1 MTRYL
6 LDTNVLLHLVNKSQP
21 RAGHLGTQ
29 LARRMQVEIS
39 LRKFG
44 NSTGVAFPPSVL
56 KDLGWKAGQAMTMG
70 TTADGKITLE
80 PKRRY
85 NLAELIAQC
94 DAKAPPPADL
104 ALWDAAQPVG
114 Q

>member
-1 MTRYL
+1 
-6 LDTNVLLHLVNKSQP
+6 
-21 RAGHLGTQ
+21 
-29 LARRMQVEIS
+29 MQVEIF

-44 NSTGVAFPPSVL
+44 NSTGLAFPPSVL

-85 NLAELIAQC
+85 TLSELIAQC
-94 DAKAPPPADL
+94 DPKAPPPADL
-104 ALWDAAQPVG
+104 AAWDAAQPVG
-114 Q
+114 QELL

>member
-1 MTRYL
+1 MNPKRY
-6 LDTNVLLHLVNKSQP
+6 TAYNTVLHWP
-21 RAGHLGTQ
+21 
-29 LARRMQVEIS
+29 RMQVEIS

-44 NSTGVAFPPSVL
+44 NSTGLAFPPSVL

-94 DAKAPPPADL
+94 DPKAPPPADM
-104 ALWDAAQPVG
+104 APWDAAQPAG
-114 Q
+114 QELL

>member
-1 MTRYL
+1 
-6 LDTNVLLHLVNKSQP
+6 
-21 RAGHLGTQ
+21 
-29 LARRMQVEIS
+29 MQVEIS

-44 NSTGVAFPPSVL
+44 NSTGLAFPPSLL

-94 DAKAPPPADL
+94 DPKAPPPPDMAP
-104 ALWDAAQPVG
+104 WDAAQPVG
-114 Q
+114 QELL

>member
-1 MTRYL
+1 MPSR
-6 LDTNVLLHLVNKSQP
+6 H
-21 RAGHLGTQ
+21 TQ
-29 LARRMQVEIS
+29 NATLRTTLFYIRRRMQVEIS

-94 DAKAPPPADL
+94 DPKAPPPADL
-104 ALWDAAQPVG
+104 AAWDAAQPIG
-114 Q
+114 QELL